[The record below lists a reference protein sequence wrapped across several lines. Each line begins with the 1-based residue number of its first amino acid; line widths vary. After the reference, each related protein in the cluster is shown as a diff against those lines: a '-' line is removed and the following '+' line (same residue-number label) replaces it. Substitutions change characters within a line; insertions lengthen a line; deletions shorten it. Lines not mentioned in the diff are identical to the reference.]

1 MAVLSAPKR
10 DPHVSSVTR
19 EWLGRYGGVLSL
31 GSFFGAKVFIGLVLL
46 KLSAELLPVAG
57 FAL

>member
-1 MAVLSAPKR
+1 
-10 DPHVSSVTR
+10 VSSVTR